1 MNTSE
6 QLVQVFNDNF
16 VGYYRSHV
24 AHVNIEGRNFY
35 SDHKL
40 LQKVYEDLQSEIDT
54 IAEKIRTLGEYMPCE
69 IQDVLNN
76 SHISTAELWG
86 DSDYLIDKVTT
97 DLEHL
102 VIEYQALSEIST
114 DEGHIEIANY
124 AQDRITVLNK
134 FIWMLKSTQC

>member
-1 MNTSE
+1 MTTSE
-6 QLVQVFNDNF
+6 QLIQVFNDNF

-40 LQKVYEDLQSEIDT
+40 LQKVYEDLQDQIDS

-76 SHISTAELWG
+76 SHISTGELWG
-86 DSDYLIDKVTT
+86 DSDYLLSKVMT

-102 VIEYQALSEIST
+102 VTEYQSLIEIST
-114 DEGHIEIANY
+114 MEGHDEIANY
-124 AQDRITVLNK
+124 AQDRIMTLNR
-134 FIWMLKSTQC
+134 FIWMLRSTES

>member
-1 MNTSE
+1 MNTVE

-40 LQKVYEDLQSEIDT
+40 LQKVYEDLQGEIDT

-76 SHISTAELWG
+76 SHISTAEIWG

-114 DEGHIEIANY
+114 DEDHIEIANY

-134 FIWMLKSTQC
+134 FIWMLKATQC

>member
-1 MNTSE
+1 MNTAE
-6 QLVQVFNDNF
+6 QLIQVFNDNF

-40 LQKVYEDLQSEIDT
+40 LQKVYEDLQDQIDS

-86 DSDYLIDKVTT
+86 DSDYLISKVCT

-102 VIEYQALSEIST
+102 VTEYQSLIEIST
-114 DEGHIEIANY
+114 MEGHDEIANY
-124 AQDRITVLNK
+124 AQDRISTLNR
-134 FIWMLKSTQC
+134 FIWMLKATES

>member
-1 MNTSE
+1 MTTQE
-6 QLVQVFNDNF
+6 QLIQVFNDNF

-24 AHVNIEGRNFY
+24 AHVNTEGRNFY

-40 LQKVYEDLQSEIDT
+40 LQKVYEDLQDQIDR

-86 DSDYLIDKVTT
+86 DSDYLIDKVCT

-102 VIEYQALSEIST
+102 VEEYQMLIEISEEEEH
-114 DEGHIEIANY
+114 DEIANY
-124 AQDRITVLNK
+124 AQDRIMTLNR
-134 FIWMLKSTQC
+134 FIWMLKATQS

>member
-1 MNTSE
+1 MNTVE

-40 LQKVYEDLQSEIDT
+40 LQKVYEDLQGEIDT

-76 SHISTAELWG
+76 SHISTAEIWG

-114 DEGHIEIANY
+114 DEDHIEIANY
-124 AQDRITVLNK
+124 AQDRITALNK
-134 FIWMLKSTQC
+134 FIWMLKATQC

>member
-1 MNTSE
+1 MTTIE
-6 QLVQVFNDNF
+6 QLIQVFNDNF

-40 LQKVYEDLQSEIDT
+40 LQKVYEDLQDQIDSL
-54 IAEKIRTLGEYMPCE
+54 AEKIRTLGDYMPCE

-86 DSDYLIDKVTT
+86 DSDYLIGKVCI

-102 VIEYQALSEIST
+102 VMEYQELIQVSEM
-114 DEGHIEIANY
+114 EGHDEIANY
-124 AQDRITVLNK
+124 AQDRIMTLNR
-134 FIWMLKSTQC
+134 FIWMLKATES

>member
-1 MNTSE
+1 MTTSE
-6 QLVQVFNDNF
+6 QLIQVFNDNF

-40 LQKVYEDLQSEIDT
+40 LQKVYEDLQGEIDT

-76 SHISTAELWG
+76 SHISTAEIWG
-86 DSDYLIDKVTT
+86 DSDYLLNKVLD

-102 VIEYQALSEIST
+102 VEEYQALSEIST

-134 FIWMLKSTQC
+134 FIWMIKSTQS